1 MLKTM
6 ISVPGSVT
14 VLEGL
19 LSMSAAVGFA
29 ALTGAV
35 ATVGVAAALVGA
47 AGLACVSVAASAW
60 RYIES
65 WA

>member
-1 MLKTM
+1 M
-6 ISVPGSVT
+6 T

-19 LSMSAAVGFA
+19 SSMSAAVGFA

-47 AGLACVSVAASAW
+47 ALGLATVPAAPLA
-60 RYIES
+60 R
-65 WA
+65 